1 MADWKDLSRGR
12 PPDASHGLD
21 ARGNS
26 GQVEKNGMEAQVGGK
41 GIESFGEDVTCP
53 ICHSLIVGATSL
65 HCAHLFCST
74 CVSQWLKRHSTCP
87 VCRSEVPA
95 MHEPVT
101 LLAVDSLVSKMIALV
116 PLAAR
121 ADFEERKAQLSAD
134 LHQDRKHCSELTAKI
149 SKVDKNKFLF
159 IGQEWTG
166 QQRNDFREGTNY
178 YKSKARAVYCQ
189 SAGLHRSF
197 IETAQVSEL
206 VTALKNLALVSPSA
220 PTSSLPANKARQML
234 WLFLSYG
241 FEGQQ
246 DG

>member
-1 MADWKDLSRGR
+1 
-12 PPDASHGLD
+12 
-21 ARGNS
+21 
-26 GQVEKNGMEAQVGGK
+26 
-41 GIESFGEDVTCP
+41 
-53 ICHSLIVGATSL
+53 
-65 HCAHLFCST
+65 
-74 CVSQWLKRHSTCP
+74 
-87 VCRSEVPA
+87 

-220 PTSSLPANKARQML
+220 PTSSLPANKVSGVLVRVLVACVGALAPYPLRQRQRHGLIAINGLRHGLRHAFIARPLYLDAMPYAYL
-234 WLFLSYG
+234 RVTLFCHLFVLLINCLTRSRLSCCYRSLT
-241 FEGQQ
+241 FPQL
-246 DG
+246 